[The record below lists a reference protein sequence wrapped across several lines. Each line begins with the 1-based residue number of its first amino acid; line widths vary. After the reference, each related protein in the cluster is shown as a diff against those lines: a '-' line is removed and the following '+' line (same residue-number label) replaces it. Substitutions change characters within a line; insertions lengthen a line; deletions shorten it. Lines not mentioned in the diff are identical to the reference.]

1 MFAYLLVDHIEG
13 TAEYGEEQVQAMVV
27 RKGQVLL
34 IIAYAFAIELQNG
47 NTLLDAT
54 GGIVDIL
61 TIVKLGWRIAKYPS
75 VHQERT
81 STTSIHP
88 TDYSIC
94 LRHALIIAEADA
106 GPGLRIRC
114 LDVPAHLITTSNSL
128 PAGVVLAIVFLGRA
142 VRGVLPVSIA
152 IVVQH
157 ICAQITAIC
166 AVASRLILLCW
177 VLGKYKVIGEGEQL
191 TYQRS

>member
-1 MFAYLLVDHIEG
+1 MLAYLLVDHIEG
-13 TAEYGEEQVQAMVV
+13 TAEYGEEQIQTMIV
-27 RKGQVLL
+27 RKGQVLF
-34 IIAYAFAIELQNG
+34 IIADAFAIKLQNG

-54 GGIVDIL
+54 RRIVDVL
-61 TIVKLGWRIAKYPS
+61 TIVKFGWRIAKHPS

-81 STTSIHP
+81 PTASIHP

-94 LRHALIIAEADA
+94 LRHALIIAESDA
-106 GPGLRIRC
+106 GPGLRVRC
-114 LDVPAHLITTSNSL
+114 LNVPAHLIATSSSL
-128 PAGVVLAIVFLGRA
+128 PAGVVLACVFLGRA
-142 VRGVLPVSIA
+142 IRGVLPVSIA

-166 AVASRLILLCW
+166 AIARRLILLCW
-177 VLGKYKVIGEGEQL
+177 VLGKYKVIDEGMQL

>member
-1 MFAYLLVDHIEG
+1 MFANLLVDHIEG
-13 TAEYGEEQVQAMVV
+13 TAEYGEEQIQTMIV

-34 IIAYAFAIELQNG
+34 IIANAFAIELQNG

-54 GGIVDIL
+54 GGIVDVL

-81 STTSIHP
+81 PTASINP

-94 LRHALIIAEADA
+94 LRHTLIIAEADA
-106 GPGLRIRC
+106 GPGLCVRC
-114 LDVPAHLITTSNSL
+114 LDVPAHLIATSNSL
-128 PAGVVLAIVFLGRA
+128 PAGVILASVFLRRA
-142 VRGVLPVSIA
+142 VRWVLPVSIA

-157 ICAQITAIC
+157 ICAQITAIS
-166 AVASRLILLCW
+166 AAASRLILLCW
-177 VLGKYKVIGEGEQL
+177 VLSKYKVIGEGEQL